1 MGRPEPRRLALQ
13 YIAPGK
19 RMQNPFIESFG
30 RFRDELLNETLFF
43 GLDHARELIAAY
55 AAGLR
60 TARDHHAAQRTGSAR
75 WPLAPVAPHGV
86 SPAEALSAA
95 G

>member
-30 RFRDELLNETLFF
+30 RFRDELLNETLF
-43 GLDHARELIAAY
+43 
-55 AAGLR
+55 
-60 TARDHHAAQRTGSAR
+60 T
-75 WPLAPVAPHGV
+75 
-86 SPAEALSAA
+86 SPAQAYIRSDA
-95 G
+95 GGLITTTHDRTHSSKKPSEFAMTCHPVRI